1 MEKTKS
7 DLVLKRLYLFLLAA
21 ALFTGFG
28 NMPLYKRYYI
38 SDIPGLGWAG
48 NFYLNLSVHYI
59 VGSLLLGL
67 AVYFA
72 VIYLKTHASNRRLTA
87 TGALRVIII
96 ALLLLSGIL
105 LAVRNLPA
113 IHFAFHPQITVTFIH
128 LGMAII
134 LLILAIGCGIA
145 KKPWTRQR

>member
-7 DLVLKRLYLFLLAA
+7 DLVLERLYLFLLAF

-28 NMPLYKRYYI
+28 NMPIYKRYYI

-67 AVYFA
+67 GIYFA
-72 VIYLKTHASNRRLTA
+72 VIYLKTRASKKRLTA
-87 TGALRVIII
+87 TGALRVTVI

-105 LAVRNLPA
+105 LAVRNLGT
-113 IHFAFHPQITVTFIH
+113 IHFAFAPQITVTFIH

-134 LLILAIGCGIA
+134 LLILSIGCNIA
-145 KKPWTRQR
+145 KRPWTRRP